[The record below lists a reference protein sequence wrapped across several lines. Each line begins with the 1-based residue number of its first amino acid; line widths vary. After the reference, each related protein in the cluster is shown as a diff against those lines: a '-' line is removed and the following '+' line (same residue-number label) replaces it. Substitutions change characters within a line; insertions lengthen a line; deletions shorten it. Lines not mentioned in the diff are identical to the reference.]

1 MISLRLAAV
10 RRYLGIGIVLPLI
23 SVGCQKPAEPAA
35 PAAAGPPVL
44 AQVEDS
50 VITVAQF
57 EAELARRAQ
66 RGGGRVLSA
75 QEREALLDEMI
86 RFEVSFAQAKAAGL
100 DRDPE
105 MIQRFRRMVVARYEE
120 QHQTDTEKVPAPTAA
135 EVEAYYRD
143 HLAEFNQPEKVRGA
157 LLFLKVSPK
166 AIDEKKREAMQR
178 AERIR
183 AEAIQQSSVQPSF
196 GDLARQHSEDAAT
209 RYHGGDGGWM
219 TRGQKS
225 HAWPQEVMTALFALK
240 APGEISPVIP
250 APEGLY
256 LVKLMERTEAA
267 AAPLEQV
274 RERIAW
280 RLHQDR
286 VQRGQKEF
294 YERQKAGLRV
304 TVHRDL
310 LETIKLPSPPAAT
323 TPEAPPP
330 ALPRP

>member
-1 MISLRLAAV
+1 MRKIVSATGIALFLRGAASALV
-10 RRYLGIGIVLPLI
+10 VVEEVIDALCQFFVDAVHCFQLRQRR
-23 SVGCQKPAEPAA
+23 ARD
-35 PAAAGPPVL
+35 AAG
-44 AQVEDS
+44 
-50 VITVAQF
+50 
-57 EAELARRAQ
+57 
-66 RGGGRVLSA
+66 
-75 QEREALLDEMI
+75 
-86 RFEVSFAQAKAAGL
+86 
-100 DRDPE
+100 
-105 MIQRFRRMVVARYEE
+105 
-120 QHQTDTEKVPAPTAA
+120 
-135 EVEAYYRD
+135 
-143 HLAEFNQPEKVRGA
+143 
-157 LLFLKVSPK
+157 
-166 AIDEKKREAMQR
+166 
-178 AERIR
+178 R

-225 HAWPQEVMTALFALK
+225 HAWPQEVMTAVFALK